1 MPTPARLALLK
12 GLYVLLDPSVFG
24 TRNLPDVLQ
33 AAADAGACLFQYR
46 DKAASMKE
54 AYRQAVS
61 LRQAS
66 ADVGALLI
74 IDDRCDLALAVDA
87 DGVQLGQDDLP
98 LRDARALMGG
108 GKLIGISTHN
118 LIQVEEATEGGADY
132 LGFGP
137 IFETGTKRDHE
148 PLVGIDGL
156 RSVRARTTLPIF
168 AIGGLTVESA
178 ALAKQAGAD
187 GVAVASAIAKAVD
200 VGHAVRAFIT
210 ALR

>member
-12 GLYVLLDPSVFG
+12 GLYVLLDPSVIG

-33 AAADAGACLFQYR
+33 AATDAGACLFQYR

-178 ALAKQAGAD
+178 GLAKQAGAD
-187 GVAVASAIAKAVD
+187 GVAVASAIGKAVD
-200 VGHAVRAFIT
+200 VGDAVRAFIT